1 MKTLECSHAT
11 GAHDEPCDLVAG
23 LTREVDGLRAQ
34 SDARL
39 KALLQKA
46 EEARREWIRA
56 ENAEGRSRAYIVAL
70 ENDNAALALAVKELA
85 RCLGHERCSVCGQ
98 LYKIDPKAMG
108 CCLADHV
115 ESYAAII
122 GKVDKGG

>member
-23 LTREVDGLRAQ
+23 LTREVEGLRAQ

-39 KALLQKA
+39 KTLLEKA
-46 EEARREWIRA
+46 EDAKREWIRA
-56 ENAEGRSRAYIVAL
+56 ENLEGR
-70 ENDNAALALAVKELA
+70 LALMHSAAGKQADRIDELA

-98 LYKIDPKAMG
+98 LYKIDARAVG

-115 ESYAAII
+115 EAYEAIV